1 MAWFVYI
8 LKCRDGSFYVG
19 MTDDP
24 VRRIVAH
31 NQGKG
36 ARYTRGRRPV
46 SLVYWEK
53 LSGRSE
59 AQKRE
64 IEIKSFSKSKK
75 QELVTG
81 FLAAWPCCSLL
92 TPDP

>member
-19 MTDDP
+19 MTDDLAG
-24 VRRIVAH
+24 RTAAH

-36 ARYTRGRRPV
+36 ARYTRGRRPA

-53 LSGRSE
+53 LRGRSE
-59 AQKRE
+59 AGKRE

-75 QELVTG
+75 QEMVTG
-81 FLAAWPCCSLL
+81 FPQVLSR
-92 TPDP
+92 